1 MPEQPDYDLHLP
13 KALTYPVP
21 VALVSAGLATLL
33 YFLLR
38 RMPVLAGVLCGLSLL
53 VGVVYTGVH
62 VFLRRLTN
70 LQFRLQA
77 RDKFLDG
84 IPWRGDE
91 NVLDVG
97 CGNGILT
104 MGVAK
109 RLTEGK
115 VIGTDV
121 WTEGSGANRLDVFVE
136 NARIEGVADRV
147 EIQNENVRNLPYDDG
162 AFDVVISGLTVHHL
176 GFDTERAVREMVRV
190 LRPGGWL
197 AVYDEPS
204 SVFYSARLMR
214 RLGLMVERKTTNI
227 VYGTKQSATTEPEAR
242 PR

>member
-1 MPEQPDYDLHLP
+1 MAKQPDYDLHLP
-13 KALTYPVP
+13 KALTYPVH
-21 VALVSAGLATLL
+21 VALVSAGLATFL

-38 RMPVLAGVLCGLSLL
+38 RIPVLAGVLCGVVLL
-53 VGVVYTGVH
+53 VGVIYVGVH
-62 VFLRRLTN
+62 IFLRRLTN

-77 RDKFLDG
+77 RDKFLDQ
-84 IPWRGDE
+84 IPWTGGE
-91 NVLDVG
+91 TVLDVG

-104 MGVAK
+104 MGVAR
-109 RLTEGK
+109 RLPDGR

-121 WTEGSGANRLDVFVE
+121 WTEGSGDNRLDVFVE

-147 EIQNENVRNLPYDDG
+147 EIQNENARSLSFDEG
-162 AFDVVISGLTVHHL
+162 MFDVVISGLTVHHL

-197 AVYDEPS
+197 AIYDEPS

-214 RLGLMVERKTTNI
+214 RLGLKVERKTANM
-227 VYGTKQSATTEPEAR
+227 VYGTKQTGKTRAETGPQ
-242 PR
+242 